1 MRPRFFRITFST
13 VLCFLFQTERELMT
27 ISEQR
32 RIAMRSCLDALSQY
46 AAVAAHFPPQAAL
59 RQHRE
64 SIWSNRL
71 EQMMD
76 GLINLDITA
85 VRNEVTKSKAKE
97 TLVAQVL
104 QPGI

>member
-1 MRPRFFRITFST
+1 
-13 VLCFLFQTERELMT
+13 MT

-46 AAVAAHFPPQAAL
+46 AAIAAHFPPQAAL

-71 EQMMD
+71 QQMMD

-97 TLVAQVL
+97 TLIAQVSREPVL
-104 QPGI
+104 LIVEKCIDNCIRWLN